1 MSNVFMDPTYRALIV
16 CTNHTDYPTKPQ
28 KTGLWLSEATHFY
41 DELAERNLP
50 YDIASPKGGTV
61 PIDEKSMDRRDA
73 INEKWYNNPVFRAK
87 LENSLRLDDVD
98 PVNYQI
104 IYFTGGHGTM
114 WDFPDNSAIQRIT
127 RQIYES
133 GGMVAAVCH
142 GVSGLLNV
150 TLSDGSLLVDN
161 RQITGFSNMEEK
173 LVRLDEEVPFLL
185 EDALRQKKAL
195 YSKSLI
201 PFLPYIEVDERLV
214 TGQNPLSARKVGR
227 KVLEEMYEK

>member
-1 MSNVFMDPTYRALIV
+1 MDPTYKALIV
-16 CTNHTDYPTKPQ
+16 CTNHTDYPTKSH

-41 DELAERNLP
+41 DELADRTIP
-50 YDIASPKGGTV
+50 YDIASPNGGPI
-61 PIDEKSMDRRDA
+61 PIDEKSFDRRDNV
-73 INEKWYNNPVFRAK
+73 NEKWYNDPTFRHK
-87 LENSLRLDDVD
+87 LEHSLKLEDVNPAD
-98 PVNYQI
+98 YQI

-114 WDFPDNSAIQRIT
+114 WDFPNNQKLQEIT
-127 RQIYES
+127 RQIYEN

-150 TLSDGSLLVDN
+150 QLSDGSPLIDN

-185 EDALRQKKAL
+185 EDALKQKNAL

-227 KVLEEMYEK
+227 KVIEEMYEK